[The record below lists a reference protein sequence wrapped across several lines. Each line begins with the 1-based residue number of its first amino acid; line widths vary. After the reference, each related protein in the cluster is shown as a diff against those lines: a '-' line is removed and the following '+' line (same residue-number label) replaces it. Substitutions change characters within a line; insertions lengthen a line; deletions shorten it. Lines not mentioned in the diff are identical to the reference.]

1 MPINMKEMLKKN
13 IEQMFINWVTT
24 DDDREVYFDEVVM
37 PFLELNQDE
46 IKALFTKQEFAELA
60 NYDLTRQIELEDFD
74 SAFSFLY

>member
-1 MPINMKEMLKKN
+1 MPINIKEMLKKN

-46 IKALFTKQEFAELA
+46 IKVLFTKQEFAELA

>member
-46 IKALFTKQEFAELA
+46 IKVLFTKQEFAELA